1 MWSVCAC
8 ACAPENHVCV
18 CVCVEDYLCTVRLLG
33 VLVCIYFWVYP
44 GVYCTRAL
52 AGRSGKAEPSDGWW
66 QCDRSKWGLFFQAF
80 IVNTAQDYRACK
92 MGVLRKRKHRWTPGR
107 KPGGRGGGEK
117 VWKCSALSNSCES
130 APHSTE
136 TSVLLADARLQ
147 QQWLGFSLLGN
158 SLRGGVCTHHK
169 IFPLNTFYGASFL
182 TEWLNLFFRV

>member
-8 ACAPENHVCV
+8 ACAPENRVCV
-18 CVCVEDYLCTVRLLG
+18 CVCMEDYLCTVRLLG

-107 KPGGRGGGEK
+107 KPGGRGGGSLSLK
-117 VWKCSALSNSCES
+117 MFCSVKQLRVSSSFNWDFS
-130 APHSTE
+130 AFGRRQATAAVIGFQLIGQFSARWGMH
-136 TSVLLADARLQ
+136 TS
-147 QQWLGFSLLGN
+147 
-158 SLRGGVCTHHK
+158 
-169 IFPLNTFYGASFL
+169 
-182 TEWLNLFFRV
+182 

>member
-8 ACAPENHVCV
+8 ACAPENRVCV
-18 CVCVEDYLCTVRLLG
+18 CVCMEDYLCTVRLLG
-33 VLVCIYFWVYP
+33 VLACIYFWVYP

-117 VWKCSALSNSCES
+117 KFEN
-130 APHSTE
+130 
-136 TSVLLADARLQ
+136 VLLCQTAASQLLIQLRLQ
-147 QQWLGFSLLGN
+147 CFWQTPGYSSSDWVSAYWAILCEVGYA
-158 SLRGGVCTHHK
+158 HIIK
-169 IFPLNTFYGASFL
+169 SFL
-182 TEWLNLFFRV
+182 